1 MLRAVLLA
9 CLVGTVAVGCGEES
23 GTPGSSPA
31 QLTGLITEIEP
42 ERGTPEKFLLEAD
55 GQGYEVQI
63 DPARDYGFDLVHLR
77 EHQRDVWPV
86 RCRLEERDGVLYAL
100 EIVDA

>member
-1 MLRAVLLA
+1 VLRAVLLA
-9 CLVGTVAVGCGEES
+9 CLIGTLFGGCGGES
-23 GTPGSSPA
+23 ATPEPPPS
-31 QLTGLITEIEP
+31 QLTGLITEVEP

-77 EHQRDVWPV
+77 EHQRDAWPV